1 MMMESS
7 VFEKPALIGYLVKV
21 LKSERPGKQIGKT
34 IVQKMVFL
42 LMQRGVVDFAY
53 SMYHYGPYSSGVST
67 ELNFAENSD
76 IVEIEWIEDRGYFI
90 TPGDAFGNFESLLT
104 KAEKQEVDKIVKE
117 FGGFTAEDLSLIAT
131 ALYLRD
137 NFDVSDDRLPEVVRS
152 VKEQY
157 SVKRIKDVLKEGKI
171 IQP

>member
-1 MMMESS
+1 MTMESS
-7 VFEKPALIGYLVKV
+7 IFKKPALIGYLVKA
-21 LKSERPGKQIGKT
+21 LESERSEKQIGKT
-34 IVQKMVFL
+34 VVQKMVFL

-76 IVEIEWIEDRGYFI
+76 IVEIEWIENRGYFI
-90 TPGDAFGNFESLLT
+90 KPGDALENFEPLVT

-131 ALYLRD
+131 ALYLR
-137 NFDVSDDRLPEVVRS
+137 
-152 VKEQY
+152 
-157 SVKRIKDVLKEGKI
+157 
-171 IQP
+171 